1 MFVSVFVASSKV
13 YPAAATETPPS
24 PTKHFA
30 IYIIRLARWSYA
42 APYKSDVRQDIFR
55 MESTRIK
62 HMLTFGLASLLLAHA
77 LESEPSPSSVQ
88 GNDQSTDIL
97 GLDGSPFPK
106 HQGSLPEPQQ
116 LHSPFE
122 TPSFSLYPSGP
133 FSSPAFD
140 DAPSGNP
147 FQKFASSYGAGL
159 SGGAGG
165 GPPQFGAGGSP
176 FGGHGAHGGVGRPPF
191 GGFGGR
197 NAAQG
202 GYGGGSGGGFGGAGY
217 GAGFGNGAP
226 GYGAQGGQ
234 QQGYPFGGGRGGSP
248 FGGGAGPQG
257 GGSPFGGRQGQSPYQ
272 GGPSQGGYGGAQGGG
287 YGPQQSQFA
296 QQRGFFF

>member
-13 YPAAATETPPS
+13 YPAATETPPS
-24 PTKHFA
+24 PLNTLRVLCDLHHK
-30 IYIIRLARWSYA
+30 
-42 APYKSDVRQDIFR
+42 
-55 MESTRIK
+55 MESTRVK
-62 HMLTFGLASLLLAHA
+62 HMLTLGLASLLLAHA
-77 LESEPSPSSVQ
+77 LELEPAPASVQ

-140 DAPSGNP
+140 DAPGGNP

-159 SGGAGG
+159 LGGAGG
-165 GPPQFGAGGSP
+165 APSQFGAGGSP
-176 FGGHGAHGGVGRPPF
+176 FGGHGAHGGAGRPPF

-197 NAAQG
+197 NAGQG
-202 GYGGGSGGGFGGAGY
+202 GYGGGFGGGFG

-226 GYGAQGGQ
+226 GYGAQSGQ
-234 QQGYPFGGGRGGSP
+234 QQGYPFAGGRGGSP
-248 FGGGAGPQG
+248 FGGGAGPQ

-272 GGPSQGGYGGAQGGG
+272 GGPSQGGFGGTQGGAF
-287 YGPQQSQFA
+287 GPQQSQFS